1 MPEIIRKGDST
12 SHGGTVLEGSP
23 ADICM
28 GQPIAY
34 IGHKVHCP
42 KCRGDFPIVEGVMS
56 ATFYGQGVAVAGM
69 KTSCGAT
76 LIASQFTDTIEW
88 SSGASGSNAAKQPA
102 GAVAAITAELAPGA
116 LPARAAASEAATQQ
130 ITETFDEQSQ
140 LQDEVIAGI
149 PYLVET
155 KDGRKL
161 SGRAKADGMLPRIE
175 TYGEEEYAVY
185 WGDDALARISGAI

>member
-42 KCRGDFPIVEGVMS
+42 KCRGDFPIVEGVMT

-88 SSGASGSNAAKQPA
+88 SSGASGSSAAKQSA
-102 GAVAAITAELAPGA
+102 AAVTAITAALAPGA
-116 LPARAAASEAATQQ
+116 LPARAASNETPAQKT
-130 ITETFDEQSQ
+130 TEKFDEQPQ
-140 LQDEVIAGI
+140 LQDAAITGI
-149 PYLVET
+149 PYFVET
-155 KDGRKL
+155 KDGRTL
-161 SGRAKADGMLPRIE
+161 SGRATADGVLPRIE
-175 TYGEEEYAVY
+175 TYDEEEYTVY

>member
-42 KCRGDFPIVEGVMS
+42 KCRGDFPIVEGVLT
-56 ATFYGQGVAVAGM
+56 ATFYGKGVAVAGM

-88 SSGASGSNAAKQPA
+88 SSGASGSNAAEQSA
-102 GAVAAITAELAPGA
+102 GVVGAVTAALAPGA
-116 LPARAAASEAATQQ
+116 LPARVAANEAVAHQATQK
-130 ITETFDEQSQ
+130 FDEQPQ
-140 LQDEVIAGI
+140 LQDDAIAGI

-161 SGRAKADGMLPRIE
+161 SGRATVEGMLPRIE
-175 TYGEEEYAVY
+175 TYDEEEYTVY
-185 WGDDALARISGAI
+185 WGDDALAKMEGAA

>member
-23 ADICM
+23 SDICM

-56 ATFYGQGVAVAGM
+56 ATFYGKGVAVAGM

-88 SSGASGSNAAKQPA
+88 SSGAGSSGTKQSSAAVEA
-102 GAVAAITAELAPGA
+102 AAIPLVLGA
-116 LPARAAASEAATQQ
+116 LPPRVSEGGGSTHN
-130 ITETFDEQSQ
+130 EMEKFDEQPQ
-140 LQDEVIAGI
+140 LRDDAITGI

-155 KDGRKL
+155 KDGRTL

-175 TYGEEEYAVY
+175 TYDEEEYVVY
-185 WGDDALARISGAI
+185 WGDDALARMAEVL